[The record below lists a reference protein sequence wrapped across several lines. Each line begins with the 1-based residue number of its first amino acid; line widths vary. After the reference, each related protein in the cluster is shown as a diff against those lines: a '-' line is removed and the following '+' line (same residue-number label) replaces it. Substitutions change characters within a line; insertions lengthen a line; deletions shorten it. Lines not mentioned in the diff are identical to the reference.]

1 MALPTA
7 DLLIGK
13 IVTIFENEA
22 SSVAS
27 VRDEIDDIKQE
38 LVSMRAFLHDAD
50 RKKAQAEGEATWV
63 ASVRDLAYDVEDIID
78 EFMYHMYEQGSRE
91 GRFTRWVQ
99 NRAESSLFIM
109 EDELLG
115 IDSKK
120 QELMDWLVNGD
131 QEHMVVSVV
140 GMGGSGKTT
149 LVAKAFN
156 DERVKRH
163 FNCCAWIT
171 VSKTYVIEDLFR
183 SLIKE
188 FHQGRM
194 EEVPADI
201 NSMTY
206 RELLQ
211 VLINYLE
218 SKRFVVVLDD
228 VWDKKLW
235 EEIKTSLQ
243 NRRLGSRIILTT
255 RNEDVASYSYG
266 LESLAWDLVEK
277 CEGLPLALVA
287 LGDLMS
293 SKNSSEWIKVYN
305 SLNWHLTN
313 HPLLEPVKSILLL
326 SFDDLPYRRVVEH
339 VKGITL
345 EEVAEGYLMELIF
358 RGMLHVVWRN
368 ETGRP
373 KACKM
378 HDLMRELALSIS
390 EREKFCVV
398 YDGIEVMEEV
408 RARRLSTQTTEGKI
422 KFCTGMSQLRSFL
435 VFVTDTASLSFS
447 NTLPSG
453 FKLLRVLDL
462 EYVPIDI
469 LPKEVVYLFNLRYLN
484 LRATPIKKLPESIG
498 KLHNLQTLDIRNTKI
513 EALPSGISKLKNL
526 CHLIMYRYTREHKG
540 FRYVNGTRAPANI
553 CTFKKLQVLTCV
565 ELEGNIV
572 RLVGNMTQLTR
583 IGITNVKERDE
594 KDLCASIQKMKLL
607 HYLFLMAS
615 DKEEALQVNALRSP
629 PPYLRMVI
637 LVGRLKKVPQW
648 FFSLQS
654 VTYMY
659 LHWSRPEEDL
669 LPYIEE
675 LPNLGKLT
683 LMNAYVGKELC
694 FRSGFEKLTHLQLFI
709 FPLLNMITIAKGV
722 MPNLQS
728 LSLDDCTELN
738 TLPEGLQYLTKLETL
753 RLELVPEQLVD
764 SI

>member
-1 MALPTA
+1 MQFESKANMALPTV

-22 SSVAS
+22 LSVAG
-27 VRDEIDDIKQE
+27 VCDEIDDIKQE
-38 LVSMRAFLHDAD
+38 LVSMKAFLHDAD
-50 RKKAQAEGEATWV
+50 RKKAWAEGEATWV

-91 GRFTRWVQ
+91 GRFARWFHQTIHIPKNVWFRRKISSELKNISRMIKAIPERNQRFGVGGLQGTSSITCDDACRWVQ

-109 EDELLG
+109 EDELVG
-115 IDSKK
+115 IESKK
-120 QELMDWLVNGD
+120 QELMDWLMNGD
-131 QEHMVVSVV
+131 QEQMVVSVV

-156 DERVKRH
+156 DETVKRH
-163 FNCCAWIT
+163 FNCCPWIT

-188 FHQGRM
+188 FHQGRI

-228 VWDKKLW
+228 VWDTKLW
-235 EEIKTSLQ
+235 EEIKISLQ
-243 NRRLGSRIILTT
+243 NRRLGSRIILTI
-255 RNEDVASYSYG
+255 RKEDVASYSYG
-266 LESLAWDLVEK
+266 VQSHIHRIKPLKLNEAWELFSSKAFSPFQNKCCPSQLESLAWDLVEK
-277 CEGLPLALVA
+277 CEGLPLALMA
-287 LGDLMS
+287 LGGLMS

-326 SFDDLPYRRVVEH
+326 SYDDLPYRLKYCFLYCSLFPEDYLIRRKRLIRLWIAEGFVEH

-358 RGMLHVVWRN
+358 RSMLHVVWRN

-390 EREKFCVV
+390 EKEKFCVV
-398 YDGIEVMEEV
+398 YDGREVMEEV
-408 RARRLSTQTTEGKI
+408 RARRLSTQNTEGKI

-435 VFVTDTASLSFS
+435 VFVTDTASFSFS

-469 LPKEVVYLFNLRYLN
+469 LPKEVVYMFNLRYLN
-484 LRATPIKKLPESIG
+484 LGATPI
-498 KLHNLQTLDIRNTKI
+498 
-513 EALPSGISKLKNL
+513 
-526 CHLIMYRYTREHKG
+526 
-540 FRYVNGTRAPANI
+540 
-553 CTFKKLQVLTCV
+553 
-565 ELEGNIV
+565 
-572 RLVGNMTQLTR
+572 
-583 IGITNVKERDE
+583 
-594 KDLCASIQKMKLL
+594 
-607 HYLFLMAS
+607 
-615 DKEEALQVNALRSP
+615 
-629 PPYLRMVI
+629 
-637 LVGRLKKVPQW
+637 
-648 FFSLQS
+648 
-654 VTYMY
+654 
-659 LHWSRPEEDL
+659 
-669 LPYIEE
+669 
-675 LPNLGKLT
+675 
-683 LMNAYVGKELC
+683 
-694 FRSGFEKLTHLQLFI
+694 
-709 FPLLNMITIAKGV
+709 
-722 MPNLQS
+722 
-728 LSLDDCTELN
+728 
-738 TLPEGLQYLTKLETL
+738 
-753 RLELVPEQLVD
+753 
-764 SI
+764 

>member
-78 EFMYHMYEQGSRE
+78 EFMYHIKLKNISRLIKAIPERNQRFGVGGLQGTSSS
-91 GRFTRWVQ
+91 TCDDACRWVQ

-194 EEVPADI
+194 EE
-201 NSMTY
+201 
-206 RELLQ
+206 
-211 VLINYLE
+211 
-218 SKRFVVVLDD
+218 
-228 VWDKKLW
+228 
-235 EEIKTSLQ
+235 
-243 NRRLGSRIILTT
+243 
-255 RNEDVASYSYG
+255 

-313 HPLLEPVKSILLL
+313 HPLLEPVESILLL

-398 YDGIEVMEEV
+398 YDGREVMEEV

-615 DKEEALQVNALRSP
+615 DEEEALQVNALRSP